1 MFLFYRRKADAQM
14 CFENVSVTLYC
25 KFVAGDFGASALR
38 SPAQFCLSPILEGWN
53 RNSPI
58 PESQLLSSSPSLTP
72 SLSHSSSQWTG
83 ETWPA
88 GQPCQVSFICHDA
101 APASARGGATCKCV
115 GGGRA
120 WYCGCAG
127 EHAAVTAARRCRR
140 HSP

>member
-58 PESQLLSSSPSLTP
+58 PESQLRGEKEGRLS
-72 SLSHSSSQWTG
+72 
-83 ETWPA
+83 
-88 GQPCQVSFICHDA
+88 
-101 APASARGGATCKCV
+101 R
-115 GGGRA
+115 
-120 WYCGCAG
+120 
-127 EHAAVTAARRCRR
+127 
-140 HSP
+140 

>member
-88 GQPCQVSFICHDA
+88 GQPCLSLLYLPWRSPGISAWRRNLQVRWRLADLVLWVRRR
-101 APASARGGATCKCV
+101 ARGG
-115 GGGRA
+115 
-120 WYCGCAG
+120 YGCA
-127 EHAAVTAARRCRR
+127 
-140 HSP
+140 SQPPP